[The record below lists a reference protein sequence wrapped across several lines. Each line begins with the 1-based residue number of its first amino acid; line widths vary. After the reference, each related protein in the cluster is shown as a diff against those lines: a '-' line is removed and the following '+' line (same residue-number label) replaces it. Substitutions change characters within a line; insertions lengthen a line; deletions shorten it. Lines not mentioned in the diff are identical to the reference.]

1 MHGRSVFPVRSVI
14 AEIDGRSPALKQ
26 TKSSDSWVRARELK
40 STDGKQDLLAS
51 IAAMPDA
58 DRALAERLHEL
69 ITASAPELA
78 PRTWYGMPAY
88 ARGDKVVCF
97 FQGAYKFKARYA
109 TLGFNDRA
117 RLDAGAMWPT
127 AFALKALGPDEE
139 VRIAALVKQA
149 VG

>member
-1 MHGRSVFPVRSVI
+1 M
-14 AEIDGRSPALKQ
+14 AETRTRKNTKKSPGFSAEERAAMR
-26 TKSSDSWVRARELK
+26 DRARELK

-88 ARGDKVVCF
+88 TRNDKVVCF

-109 TLGFNDRA
+109 TLGFSDKA
-117 RLDAGAMWPT
+117 SLDDGEMWPVG
-127 AFALKALGPDEE
+127 FALRELTPAVEQRL
-139 VRIAALVKQA
+139 VALVKQA
-149 VG
+149 TACD